1 MHSEERLDMK
11 ALRSRRRFLANVG
24 QGTLISTIGSTLA
37 IDLGL
42 APSGWAES
50 DEGDLTF
57 GDQES
62 LVRFMQDTPL
72 EMLQAGVHKKI
83 TEGVS
88 LQSLV
93 AAGALANARTFA
105 GEDYIGYHT
114 LMALG
119 PALNMSKS
127 LPERERPL
135 PVLKVLY
142 RNTGQIQK
150 KGGHSGEKL
159 RSVEPISG
167 GKGATAEQILQA
179 VKGGNGKKAEQL
191 LTAMVGQDVEE
202 AFNALLLSVQEST
215 DVHRTVLPYRAWE
228 LIDVVGKEH
237 ASTLLR
243 QSLRYCINAERSR
256 SPKWDEQG
264 KVLASLL
271 DEHSLLEKEPGTKEV
286 NDVLLE
292 SLSETVF
299 SGSPKEAASVVAGA
313 LGEGFKPK
321 EIGEAISLAANQ
333 LVLRDHGRIPE
344 WEIPGKVVGSVHG
357 DSIGVHASDSA
368 NAWRNLASVSSG
380 RNGYACLILG
390 AWQVA
395 KDRANR
401 GGDFLNWNPI
411 PGSRFIKG
419 VKETS
424 PGELISQ
431 LNEAVRA
438 KLQSRA
444 AAVVHQYGVLGH
456 SPMPVFA
463 ALRSFAVSED
473 GALHAEKY
481 FQTVWD
487 DFHATRPAFRW
498 RHLVALARITAS
510 EFGYPAPG
518 QKEAR
523 ELLGMK
529 KRA

>member
-1 MHSEERLDMK
+1 MD

-24 QGTLISTIGSTLA
+24 QGTLISTIGPGLA
-37 IDLGL
+37 IKLGL
-42 APSGWAES
+42 APSGWAEES
-50 DEGDLTF
+50 GENLNF

-62 LVRFMQDTPL
+62 LVRFMQDTPV
-72 EMLQAGVHKKI
+72 EQLQAGLHKKI
-83 TEGVS
+83 TSGVS
-88 LQSLV
+88 LQRLV
-93 AAGALANARTFA
+93 SAGALANARTFA

-119 PALNMSKS
+119 PALNMARS
-127 LPERERPL
+127 LPKKEQAL
-135 PVLKVLY
+135 PVFKVLY
-142 RNTGQIQK
+142 RNTAQIQRQ
-150 KGGHSGEKL
+150 GGHDGEKL
-159 RSVEPISG
+159 HTVGG
-167 GKGATAEQILQA
+167 GKEEACAAKILRA
-179 VKGGNGKKAEQL
+179 VKNKKREVAERL
-191 LTAMVGQDVEE
+191 LTSMVEQDLDS
-202 AFNALLLSVQEST
+202 AFNALLVSVQEST

-243 QSLRYCINAERSR
+243 QSLRYCVNAERSR
-256 SPKWDEQG
+256 SPKWDAQG
-264 KVLASLL
+264 KVLVSLL
-271 DEHSLLEKEPGTKEV
+271 DEHRLLEKEPGTKNV
-286 NDVLLE
+286 NDALLE

-299 SGSPKEAASVVAGA
+299 SGSPNEAASIVAA
-313 LGEGFKPK
+313 VLGEGFKPT
-321 EIGEAISLAANQ
+321 EVGEAISLAANQ

-368 NAWRNLASVSSG
+368 NAWRNLASVSRG
-380 RNGYACLILG
+380 GNVYACLILG

-395 KDRANR
+395 KDRTNR
-401 GGDFLNWNPI
+401 GGDFLNWNPV
-411 PGSRFIKG
+411 PGGRFIKG
-419 VKETS
+419 IKETS
-424 PGELISQ
+424 PGELITQ
-431 LNEAVRA
+431 LSEAVRA

-456 SPMPVFA
+456 SPEPVFS

-498 RHLVALARITAS
+498 RHLVALARVTAS
-510 EFGYPAPG
+510 EYGYPAPG
-518 QKEAR
+518 QAEAR
-523 ELLGMK
+523 ALLGV
-529 KRA
+529 